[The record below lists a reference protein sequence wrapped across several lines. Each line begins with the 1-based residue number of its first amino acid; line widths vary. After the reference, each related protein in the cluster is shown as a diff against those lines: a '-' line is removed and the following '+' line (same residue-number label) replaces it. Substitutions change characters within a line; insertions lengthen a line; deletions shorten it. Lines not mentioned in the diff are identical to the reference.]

1 MTATYEHKLS
11 RRQTLV
17 GIGLA
22 GATAVIPL
30 AGASIAKAAQA
41 DRSAWNAAVARL
53 KAVQEQF
60 ARIDGNLRALHD
72 AAEAACPRRD
82 EFFRRYGMGCGW
94 SRQRNFRA
102 AQMALVMER
111 AEGGAVLT
119 KPAAERVTA
128 EAYRVVDDFET
139 WCARHD
145 EAFREYDALEERFD
159 AIVDE
164 RSRAQ
169 EVVIATPAPDDD
181 ALLFKIELLSAM
193 MTEAAAEDADRLGA
207 VHADARR
214 LLTGRA

>member
-1 MTATYEHKLS
+1 MASNEHNIS

-22 GATAVIPL
+22 GATGLVPI
-30 AGASIAKAAQA
+30 AGASIAKAAQP

-60 ARIDGNLRALHD
+60 ARIDGTLRALHD

-82 EFFRRYGMGCGW
+82 EFFRRFGMGSGW
-94 SRQRNFRA
+94 SRQRNFQA
-102 AQMALVMER
+102 AQMAIVIER
-111 AEGGAVLT
+111 TEGGAVLSRA
-119 KPAAERVTA
+119 AAEQATA
-128 EAYRVVDDFET
+128 DAYRVVDDFET

-145 EAFREYDALEERFD
+145 EAFREYNAMEERFD

-169 EVVIATPAPDDD
+169 EAVLATPAPDSD

-193 MTEAAAEDADRLGA
+193 MTEAAAEDAHRLDA